1 MKTVNKLF
9 IVVGLAGILCGC
21 KMDYFPTDELSSET
35 LLKDPQG
42 ISYIMDGCY
51 AVLKDQVEYLGY
63 ASGNDYTRH
72 YFQMT
77 EFPGDNTCLS
87 SRTTDPLYQ
96 ALTYTM
102 TDDLK
107 NVGTLWMLA
116 YKVIGMSNTV
126 IESVETNALTD
137 AESLQLAGEAYFMRA
152 LMHLHMVTLFA
163 KPYCEG
169 TDNLGVPLRLKSDVN
184 ATVTRATVGEVYNQI
199 AADLNKAGELLD
211 VKSRGNHG
219 YPNRAAAYGLL
230 TRVKLYMKDYQGVID
245 AANLATNNADV
256 ASMLTV
262 TGNDFGVYFA
272 NAKTSDETLFCIG
285 HEITDDKGQGSL
297 GSMYN
302 AGGNTGWGE
311 VYPSNP
317 LLYMYERYPQDV
329 RYSQMIVPNFP
340 KKQQPGM
347 WTYFPDPT
355 TTDRDL
361 VGAQTLEKKLDTT
374 IVNTDTTIY
383 FKDGSTQYTLYKK
396 DGLLPGSEY
405 KEWYVDYKGETCL
418 ARVHVDMK
426 TRTTDYNPQWFVLKF
441 ANQDGRPQLSSP
453 VFVRWGEV
461 VLNVAEALVQMG
473 NDAEAIRLVN
483 AIRTRAGIPAEG
495 LYEKGTSLHG
505 YSPVNQE
512 QLSAGFIT
520 DNPVLNVVL
529 DERRL
534 ELAFEGHRVF
544 DEIRNH
550 LNMDRR
556 YPGANQWEIVPYNRE
571 HMQYPI
577 PFAEYSVSGI
587 PQNPGY

>member
-35 LLKDPQG
+35 LLKDPKG

-77 EFPGDNTCLS
+77 EYPGDNTCLS

-126 IESVETNALTD
+126 IEAVEKNGLDD
-137 AESLQLAGEAYFMRA
+137 AESRQLKGEALFMRA
-152 LMHLHMVTLFA
+152 LMHLHMVTLYA

-169 TDNLGVPLRLKSDVN
+169 ESNVGVPLRLKSDVN
-184 ATVTRATVGEVYNQI
+184 EPVTRATVGEVYKQI
-199 AADLNKAGELLD
+199 EADLQQAATFLAA
-211 VKSRGNHG
+211 KSRGNHG
-219 YPNRAAAYGLL
+219 YPNQAAAYGLL
-230 TRVKLYMKDYQGVID
+230 TRVELYMGKYDAVIE
-245 AANLATNNADV
+245 AGNNAAGGDV
-256 ASMLTV
+256 AAMLTV
-262 TGNDFGVYFA
+262 AGDEFGTYFA
-272 NAKTSDETLFCIG
+272 NAKTLDETLFCIG
-285 HEITDDKGQGSL
+285 NEVVDNKGQGSL

-317 LLYMYERYPQDV
+317 LLYMYERYPEDV
-329 RYSQMIVPNFP
+329 RYSQMITPNFP
-340 KKQQPGM
+340 KKQQPGI
-347 WTYFPDPT
+347 WVYCPDPT
-355 TTDRDL
+355 TKDREI
-361 VGAQTLEKKLDTT
+361 VGAQTIERKVDTLESG
-374 IVNTDTTIY
+374 VIY
-383 FKDGSTQYTLYKK
+383 FTDGGTQYTLYQKA
-396 DGLLPGSEY
+396 GLLPGSEY

-441 ANQDGRPQLSSP
+441 ANQDGLDQLSSP
-453 VFVRWGEV
+453 VFLRWGEV
-461 VLNVAEALVQMG
+461 VLNVAEAQAHKK
-473 NDAEAIRLVN
+473 NTAEAIRLVN

-495 LYEKGTSLHG
+495 LYQDGTNLHG
-505 YSPVNQE
+505 YSPVNPD
-512 QLSAGFIT
+512 QLAAGLIT
-520 DNPVLNVVL
+520 DDAVLNVVL

-534 ELAFEGHRVF
+534 ELAFEGHRLF

-550 LNMDRR
+550 LNLDRR
-556 YPGANQWEIVPYNRE
+556 YPGANQWEVVPYTRE
-571 HMQYPI
+571 HIQYPI
-577 PFAEYSVSGI
+577 PFAEWSVSGI
-587 PQNPGY
+587 AQNPGY